1 MNLIIVNKSGTGARN
16 ISLPNYLLVSLI
28 ILSIVLIF
36 SLAYTIYQLK
46 QPNAIQQLSE
56 QLTPELSGD
65 DQLMALIQIQRQE
78 LEQTKLAAKSQVEA
92 LSLRI
97 AKMQAKM
104 IRLDQLG
111 KKLVKVAK
119 LNKKEFNF
127 NSAPAMGGPEVIKIP
142 ELEGRIASVLNELE
156 NKESQ
161 LAVIE
166 TLIEQRIITNL
177 QKPKGKPTQKGWISS
192 YFGQRKDPFSG
203 RKAMHR
209 GIDVAG
215 KEGEKIV
222 ATANGVVTWAE
233 ERSGYGKLIEVDHGN
248 GLITR
253 YGHCESIGVT
263 VGQQVMQ
270 GESLGTIGSTGR
282 STGPH
287 IHYEVIKNG
296 VKVNPL
302 KYVRQSRVA
311 LNLH

>member
-1 MNLIIVNKSGTGARN
+1 MNLLIVNKSGIGAKN
-16 ISLPNYLLVSLI
+16 IHIPSFVI
-28 ILSIVLIF
+28 ALSIVLFLVLIS
-36 SLAYTIYQLK
+36 SLAYTIHHLN
-46 QPNAIQQLSE
+46 QPNGIQQLSQHLAP
-56 QLTPELSGD
+56 QLEGD
-65 DQLMALIQIQRQE
+65 DQLYALVQLQKQE
-78 LEQTKLAAKSQVEA
+78 LEQTQLEAQSQVEA
-92 LSLRI
+92 LSLRL
-97 AKMQAKM
+97 AKMQAQVM
-104 IRLDQLG
+104 RLEQLG
-111 KKLVKVAK
+111 QKLVKVAK
-119 LNKKEFNF
+119 LNKKEFDF
-127 NSAPAMGGPEVIKIP
+127 NDNPAIGGPNMIQLP
-142 ELEGRIASVLNELE
+142 ELEKRIASVLAELDS
-156 NKESQ
+156 KESQ
-161 LAVIE
+161 LTVIE
-166 TLIEQRIITNL
+166 TLIEQRIMSNL

-192 YFGQRKDPFSG
+192 YFGQRKDPFTG
-203 RKAMHR
+203 RQSMHR

-248 GLITR
+248 GLLTR
-253 YGHCESIGVT
+253 YGHCESIDVE